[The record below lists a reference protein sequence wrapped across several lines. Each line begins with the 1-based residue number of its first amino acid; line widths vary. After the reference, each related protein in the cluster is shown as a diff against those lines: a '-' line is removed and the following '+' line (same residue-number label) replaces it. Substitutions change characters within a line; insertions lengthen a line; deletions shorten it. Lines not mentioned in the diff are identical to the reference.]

1 MLYYLYLVCE
11 WFRDSQLPIVKA
23 TNVFRYITFRSAAS
37 AFTAFFISLIIGPR
51 LIAALKLHRIGEETD
66 RSDSSELNQ
75 RHRGKKGTPTMGGV
89 MLIFAV
95 VLSTLL
101 WAPLDNVYIAL
112 ALAVL
117 WSLAMLGLIDD
128 QIKLKSPK
136 RKGIR
141 ARTKLA
147 FQLAIGLAAAIA
159 LYSRFSAPDSVVAP
173 GGNTVSV
180 ESQASDEGRT
190 ESQDSFAA
198 VAQESQ
204 CKVSSDSGTAIY
216 FPFFKSAV
224 IRLGLLFILF
234 GMLTVAATSNAVN
247 LTDGLDGL
255 AVGCLALVCASFT
268 VLSYLSGRAD
278 YSAYLGI
285 PYVPGSGELT
295 VFCASMTGACLGFLW
310 FNCHPA
316 RLFMGN
322 VGALSLGGAIGFV
335 ALMVKQELML
345 LIIGGVFVVELL
357 SVVMQVVSFKLTGK
371 RIFKIAPLHHH
382 FEFSDV
388 PENQITVRFWIA
400 AALLALAGVATLK
413 LR

>member
-1 MLYYLYLVCE
+1 MLYYFYLLYDWLK
-11 WFRDSQLPIVKA
+11 DSQLPVAKGL
-23 TNVFRYITFRSAAS
+23 NVFRYITFRSAGA

-51 LIAALKLHRIGEETD
+51 VIAVLKLRNIGEETD

-75 RHRGKKGTPTMGGV
+75 RHKGKKGTPTMGGV
-89 MLIFAV
+89 MIVFAIV
-95 VLSTLL
+95 ISTLL
-101 WAPLDNVYIAL
+101 WTPLDNLYTAL
-112 ALAVL
+112 VLTVL
-117 WSLAMLGLIDD
+117 WSLAMVGFADD
-128 QIKLKSPK
+128 QIKLASAR

-147 FQLAIGLAAAIA
+147 FQLGIGLAAAIV
-159 LYSRFSAPDSVVAP
+159 LYIQFSAPNSVIAP
-173 GGNTVSV
+173 SRNIASV
-180 ESQASDEGRT
+180 ESRASNEGIT
-190 ESQDSFAA
+190 ETQDDFAA
-198 VAQESQ
+198 VAQESVQ
-204 CKVSSDSGTAIY
+204 KVPGDSGTAIY
-216 FPFFKSAV
+216 LPFFKNAV

-255 AVGCLALVCASFT
+255 AVGCLALVCAAFT

-316 RLFMGN
+316 KLFMGN
-322 VGALSLGGAIGFV
+322 VGAVSLGGAIGLV
-335 ALMVKQELML
+335 ALIVKQELML

-382 FEFSDV
+382 FEFSNV